1 MSERVHKALARL
13 GYGSRREIEEWIR
26 AGRIEINRRPAQTGA
41 TLTPGDIV
49 SVDGR
54 QAFTYEGAPAASRVL
69 VYYKPEGEI
78 CTRADPEGRPTI
90 FDRLPRIKNA
100 RWVSVGRLDI
110 NTAGLILLVTNGELA
125 NRLMHPALGVERE
138 YVVRV
143 LGEVDTAALTRLRTG
158 VMLEDGEAAFD
169 QIYEIGGGEGANR
182 WFGVVLKEGRN
193 REVRRLWESQGVK
206 VSRLKRVRFGPITL
220 PRRLRRGHYEEM
232 ETSAVAELLR
242 FAGMEA
248 GAKATVES
256 AREPRRRGQPRR
268 GAYQQAAKKQFQNR
282 TRNRKGPRTKSKDT
296 TPG

>member
-13 GYGSRREIEEWIR
+13 GYGSRREIEDWIR
-26 AGRIEINRRPAQTGA
+26 AGRIEINRKPAQTGA
-41 TLTPGDIV
+41 TLVPGDVI

-54 QAFTYEGAPAASRVL
+54 QVFTYEGAPAACRIL

-90 FDRLPRIKNA
+90 FDRLPRIQNA

-125 NRLMHPALGVERE
+125 NRLMHPSLGVERE
-138 YVVRV
+138 YIVRV
-143 LGEVDTAALTRLRTG
+143 LGEVDAAALSRLRAG

-232 ETSAVAELLR
+232 EASAVAELLR

-248 GAKATVES
+248 GAKATAES
-256 AREPRRRGQPRR
+256 AREPRRRGGPRR
-268 GAYQQAAKKQFQNR
+268 GAYQQAAKKQPQSRN
-282 TRNRKGPRTKSKDT
+282 RNRKGLRTKD
-296 TPG
+296 

>member
-41 TLTPGDIV
+41 TLAPGDVV

-54 QAFTYEGAPAASRVL
+54 QVFTYEAAPAACRVL

-78 CTRADPEGRPTI
+78 CTRADPEGRLTI

-110 NTAGLILLVTNGELA
+110 NTAGLILLVTDGELA
-125 NRLMHPALGVERE
+125 NRLMHPSLGVERE

-143 LGEVDTAALTRLRTG
+143 LGEVDAEALSRLRAG

-182 WFGVVLKEGRN
+182 WFSVVLKEGRN

-206 VSRLKRVRFGPITL
+206 VSRLKRVRFGPVTL

-232 ETSAVAELLR
+232 EASAVAELLR

-248 GAKATVES
+248 GAKATAES

-268 GAYQQAAKKQFQNR
+268 GVYQRAGIKPRSRSLPKKR
-282 TRNRKGPRTKSKDT
+282 VRREA
-296 TPG
+296 

>member
-26 AGRIEINRRPAQTGA
+26 AGRVEINRKLAQTGA
-41 TLTPGDIV
+41 TLAPGDVV

-54 QAFTYEGAPAASRVL
+54 QAFTYESEPAACRIL

-90 FDRLPRIKNA
+90 FDRLPRINNA

-125 NRLMHPALGVERE
+125 NRLMHPSLGVERE

-143 LGEVDTAALTRLRTG
+143 LGEVDPAALSRLRSG

-169 QIYEIGGGEGANR
+169 QIYEIGGSDGANH

-206 VSRLKRVRFGPITL
+206 VSRLKRVRFGSITL

-232 ETSAVAELLR
+232 EAAAVAELLR

-248 GAKATVES
+248 GAKAATES
-256 AREPRRRGQPRR
+256 AREPQRRIGRT
-268 GAYQQAAKKQFQNR
+268 AYARKPAAKGVY
-282 TRNRKGPRTKSKDT
+282 RKSTGPASRKKSR
-296 TPG
+296 